1 MHTEIYVLIE
11 HLEGRITDISFEL
24 LGKARTL
31 ATDTGGKV
39 CAILPMYELPDLT
52 RQLGAADTVLLID
65 DQLFEHFSPEQHVSL
80 IHRLL
85 TERAPRLLMLGSTS
99 TGLDLGAALS
109 ARLDI
114 PMVSSCTELVFE
126 GEQLVGTSQM
136 YGGKMMIE
144 TAVTAPTAIVQV
156 LAGAFRMEDGRKD
169 AAPEVETIV
178 AGLNP
183 EDFRMTFESYIRP
196 EGGDIDITQAPVL
209 VSVGRGIQQAD
220 NIQFAEELAVALG
233 GAVSSSRPVV
243 DQDWLPITRQVG
255 KSGMTVKP
263 RLYLALGISGAPE
276 HVEGMKDAE
285 LIVGINTD
293 PTAPIF
299 NIAHYGVVGDVM
311 DIVPTLTER
320 LAEKVQ

>member
-1 MHTEIYVLIE
+1 MHTDIFVLIE
-11 HLEGRITDISFEL
+11 HLEGQITDISFEL

-31 ATDTGGKV
+31 AEQAGGKV
-39 CAILPMYELPDLT
+39 CAILPMYQLPELPT
-52 RQLGAADTVLLID
+52 QLGAADTVLLID
-65 DQLFEHFSPEQHVSL
+65 DELFEHFSPDQHVAL
-80 IHRLL
+80 IQRLIG
-85 TERAPRLLMLGSTS
+85 ERAPRLLMLGSTS
-99 TGLDLGAALS
+99 TGLDLGAGLS
-109 ARLDI
+109 ARLGI
-114 PMVSSCTELVFE
+114 PLISSCTELVLD
-126 GEQLVGTSQM
+126 GEQLVCTSQM

-144 TAVTAPTAIVQV
+144 TGVTAPTAIVQV
-156 LAGAFRMEDGRKD
+156 LAGAFRMEDGQRD
-169 AAPEVETIV
+169 STPEIENIA

-183 EDFRMTFESYIRP
+183 EDFRMAFESYIRP

-209 VSVGRGIQQAD
+209 VSVGRGIQQGD
-220 NIQFAEELAVALG
+220 NIQFAEELAAALG

-285 LIVGINTD
+285 LIIGVNTD

-311 DIVPTLTER
+311 DIVPALTEK
-320 LAEKVQ
+320 LAENVQ